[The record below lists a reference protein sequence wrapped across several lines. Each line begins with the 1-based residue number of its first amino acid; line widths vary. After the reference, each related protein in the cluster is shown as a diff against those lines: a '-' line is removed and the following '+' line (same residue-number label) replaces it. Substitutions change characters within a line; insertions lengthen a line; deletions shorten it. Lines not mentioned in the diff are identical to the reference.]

1 MKLYGCK
8 GCGSAVVEV
17 LLQMANNEYEFVDAI
32 RWEPF
37 ERHDELEQLNPLGQV
52 PVLLLDDG
60 TVMTESA
67 AISIFLAEKVPGLI
81 PTGLKQRAEFFR
93 WMIFIPANMYA
104 LYQFRDFPAR
114 WLNGPEA
121 QAEFRQKTEARL
133 REYWE
138 VLESRLNP
146 APYVLGDTITALDI
160 YLAMM
165 SRWAPGRKWLEQH
178 CPKIISA
185 VLKTETHPVVKEVWE
200 RNFVA

>member
-1 MKLYGCK
+1 
-8 GCGSAVVEV
+8 
-17 LLQMANNEYEFVDAI
+17 MANIDYEFIDAI

-37 ERHDELEQLNPLGQV
+37 ERHGDLVKLNPLGQV
-52 PVLLLDDG
+52 PVLLMDDG
-60 TVMTESA
+60 RVMTESA
-67 AISIFLAEKVPGLI
+67 AICIFLAEKVPGLI
-81 PTGLKQRAEFFR
+81 PTDEKQRAEFFR

-121 QAEFRQKTEARL
+121 QAEFREKTEARL

-146 APYVLGDTITALDI
+146 APYVLGDTMTALDI

-185 VLKTETHPVVKEVWE
+185 VLKTETHPVIKNVWE
-200 RNFVA
+200 KNFVA